1 MKRGS
6 RARSK
11 VVLEADKRRTTFQ
24 VLLKVARLV
33 NERSLARVN
42 AEAGRAVLRPAL
54 ANLFPHIALEGT
66 RVTELAAKL
75 GVTKQAVSK
84 LVGELVEQGV
94 VELLPD
100 PADARA
106 RLVRFTAHG
115 VTAIHHGM
123 SVFREVERE
132 LATVVG
138 EDLMERLGD
147 DLRALLDALEGRG
160 PGAPSAS

>member
-1 MKRGS
+1 MTRGPK
-6 RARSK
+6 ARSK
-11 VVLEADKRRTTFQ
+11 AALEADKRRTTFQ

-33 NERSLARVN
+33 NERSLARAN
-42 AEAGRAVLRPAL
+42 AEAGRAVLRPAV

-75 GVTKQAVSK
+75 GVSKQAVSK
-84 LVGELVEQGV
+84 LVGELVAQGV

-115 VTAIHHGM
+115 VTAIHQGM

-132 LATVVG
+132 LAAVVG
-138 EDLMERLGD
+138 EDRMRRLGD
-147 DLRALLDALEGRG
+147 DLHALLDALEGRG
-160 PGAPSAS
+160 GPGAS